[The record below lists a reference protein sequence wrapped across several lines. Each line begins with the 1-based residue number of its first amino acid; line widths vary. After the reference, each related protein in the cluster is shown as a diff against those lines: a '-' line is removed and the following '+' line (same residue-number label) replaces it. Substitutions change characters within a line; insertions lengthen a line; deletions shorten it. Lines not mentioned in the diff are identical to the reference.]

1 LRIKIAIL
9 DTGIDSMQ
17 TEMANNIVI
26 ASPESCTKEERKVIK
41 AGNAKRAI
49 KKWKGFPSTL
59 DPLKDRVGHGTHSA
73 SVILRTA
80 PYASLYIARIFD
92 DKKGISD
99 YDQVV
104 KVRPLTLVLYLELGL
119 PMDNRRKS

>member
-1 LRIKIAIL
+1 L

-26 ASPESCTKEERKVIK
+26 ASPESSTKEERKVIK